1 MLPPHRHASKLGSH
15 LELKPLPKNQSWS
28 GKIAYLDRDGVL
40 NRWSKNYVNSP
51 EEVEIL
57 PNSGEAVARLRRY
70 GFRICVVTNQSP
82 IGRGIWGHE
91 TLELI
96 HKKLETKLIQEDSD
110 AVLDLVLYSPYHPSE
125 NSWARKPNPGMLEAG
140 RQIIEASENNKQEN
154 LKIMYGSKWVKRP
167 SEANSIMVGDQI
179 SDIEAGRK
187 FGVNA
192 IQCDQ
197 TIGIADVI
205 DKIVPRRG

>member
-1 MLPPHRHASKLGSH
+1 MLPPHRHESQLDSPLK
-15 LELKPLPKNQSWS
+15 LKPLPHNQSWL

-40 NRWSKNYVNSP
+40 NRWSDNYVNSP
-51 EEVEIL
+51 EEVETL
-57 PNSGEAVARLRRY
+57 PNSGESVARLRRY

-82 IGRGIWGHE
+82 IGRGLWDHD

-96 HKKLETKLIQEDSD
+96 HKKLETQLIEEDSD
-110 AVLDLVLYSPYHPSE
+110 AILDLVLYSPYHPSE
-125 NSWARKPNPGMLEAG
+125 NAWARKPNPGMLEAG
-140 RQIIEASENNKQEN
+140 RQIIEASENNKQED
-154 LKIMYGSKWVKRP
+154 LEIMYGHQWVERP
-167 SEANSIMVGDQI
+167 SESSSIMVGDQI

>member
-1 MLPPHRHASKLGSH
+1 MV
-15 LELKPLPKNQSWS
+15 
-28 GKIAYLDRDGVL
+28 D
-40 NRWSKNYVNSP
+40 NYVNSP

-57 PNSGEAVARLRRY
+57 PNSGEAVRLRRY
-70 GFRICVVTNQSP
+70 GFDLRCDKSVSN
-82 IGRGIWGHE
+82 RKGHLGSRD
-91 TLELI
+91 TRSFI

-187 FGVNA
+187 FGVKA

-205 DKIVPRRG
+205 DQIVPKRG